1 MPAEAFAPIDLAA
14 LAATPA
20 ARAPFDHVVV
30 PGFVP
35 PTALEAV
42 NADFPE
48 IAEAGSFPAGALAYG
63 PAFAGLLAA
72 LEGEELRRALE
83 AKFGLELA
91 PGATLVTV
99 RGRVRARDGRI
110 HTDSPS
116 KLLTVLVYLNRAW
129 AQPGGRLRLL
139 RSGDDIEDCVVE
151 VAPEGGTLVAFPCG
165 PDAWHGHLPAEG
177 ERRSLQLNWLTS
189 PAVARR
195 EAARHRLSAGL
206 KRVLAPL
213 RGRGGAY
220 VRSSRASR

>member
-20 ARAPFDHVVV
+20 AHEPFDHVVV

-35 PTALEAV
+35 PAALAAV
-42 NADFPE
+42 NADFPP

-72 LEGEELRRALE
+72 LEGGELRRALE

-91 PGATLVTV
+91 PEATMVTV
-99 RGRVRARDGRI
+99 RGRLRARDGRI
-110 HTDSPS
+110 HTDSAS
-116 KLLTVLVYLNRAW
+116 KVLTVLLYLSRAW

-139 RSGDDIEDCVVE
+139 RPGADIEDYAVE
-151 VAPEGGTLVAFPCG
+151 VAPEGGTLVAFPCS
-165 PDAWHGHLPAEG
+165 PHAWHGHLPAEG
-177 ERRSLQLNWLTS
+177 ERRSLQLNWVRS
-189 PAVARR
+189 RAVARR

-213 RGRGGAY
+213 RG
-220 VRSSRASR
+220 